1 MHRRAVAA
9 VAVAVALPAAWA
21 GVAFAQED
29 SASIRMR
36 EFRFAMPSN
45 LDAGRT
51 TITFRNTGQFP
62 HNFTVVRAR
71 GGGKTFKS
79 ATIQP
84 GKQQQKT
91 VNLRPGAYVAICT
104 VFNGGHLAQGMER
117 EFTVGEFDQESG
129 QWGP

>member
-1 MHRRAVAA
+1 
-9 VAVAVALPAAWA
+9 
-21 GVAFAQED
+21 
-29 SASIRMR
+29 
-36 EFRFAMPSN
+36 
-45 LDAGRT
+45 
-51 TITFRNTGQFP
+51 
-62 HNFTVVRAR
+62 VRAL